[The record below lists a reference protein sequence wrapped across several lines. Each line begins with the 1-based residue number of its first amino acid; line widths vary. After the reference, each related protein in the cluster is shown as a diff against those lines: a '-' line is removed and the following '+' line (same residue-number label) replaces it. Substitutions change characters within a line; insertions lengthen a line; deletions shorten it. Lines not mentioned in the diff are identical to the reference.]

1 MFKVNEYFGGNV
13 KSLAFET
20 SECPA
25 TIGVMKMG
33 EYEFGTNCIEHM
45 TIVSGKMSVKLPG
58 QNDWKNYN
66 QFETFVVE
74 KDTKFMV
81 KVDADTAYLCKY
93 K

>member
-1 MFKVNEYFGGNV
+1 MFKVNEYFDGNV

-20 SECPA
+20 AECAA

-45 TIVSGKMSVKLPG
+45 TVVSGKMSVKLPN
-58 QNDWKNYN
+58 QNEWKTYHP
-66 QFETFVVE
+66 FEMFIVE
-74 KDTKFMV
+74 KDTKFLV
-81 KVDADTAYLCKY
+81 KVEADTAYLCKY